1 MEKIN
6 FITENGET
14 CEFYIEEQTRVNG
27 IDYLLVSDSS
37 GDEAQAFI
45 LKDMSDDTETEA
57 RYEFVDDDM
66 ELETVGGIFAQIL
79 DGEANIEM

>member
-6 FITENGET
+6 FIAENGET

-27 IDYLLVSDSS
+27 INYLLVSDSP

-66 ELETVGGIFAQIL
+66 ELETVGSIFAQIL
-79 DGEANIEM
+79 DGEVNVEM

>member
-6 FITENGET
+6 FIAENGET

-27 IDYLLVSDSS
+27 VNYLLVSDSLED
-37 GDEAQAFI
+37 GAQAFI

-57 RYEFVDDDM
+57 RYVFVDEDM

-79 DGEANIEM
+79 DGEVDVEM